1 MRYSDEHIGYDI
13 LIEVLMQD
21 CSFIYFG
28 KFDFMTKYRY
38 KCRHCWKEFER
49 DQLIKR
55 SFCEQTQRKT
65 NLIRL
70 I

>member
-1 MRYSDEHIGYDI
+1 MRYYDEHIGFDI
-13 LIEVLMQD
+13 LIEVLMLD
-21 CSFIYFG
+21 CLFIYFG

-55 SFCEQTQRKT
+55 SFCEKTQRKT
-65 NLIRL
+65 NLIRIL
-70 I
+70 